1 MKIETHNLSETHA
14 LGERLG
20 RNLRGDETFA
30 LVSPLGGGKTSFT
43 QGLAK
48 GIGAKARVTS
58 PTFVLEKI
66 YHGSKFELHHF
77 DTYRI
82 EASEMESTGL
92 TEVLG
97 EAVVVVEWADKIK
110 TLFPTDTI
118 WVTIKIGRGDERTFE
133 FNYPESRGYIFK
145 VLPRSAVQQNRNEK

>member
-1 MKIETHNLSETHA
+1 MPIIITKNLTETQA

-20 RNLRGDETFA
+20 KRLRGDETFA

-48 GIGAKARVTS
+48 GIGARARVTS

-66 YHGSKFELHHF
+66 YHGSKIELHHL
-77 DTYRI
+77 DTYRV
-82 EASEMESTGL
+82 EAGEMESTGL

-97 EAVVVVEWADKIK
+97 EAVVVVEWAEKIRD
-110 TLFPTDTI
+110 LLPADTI
-118 WVTIKIGRGDERTFE
+118 WVTIKIGKGDERKFE
-133 FNYPESRGYIFK
+133 FNYPDSRKYIF
-145 VLPRSAVQQNRNEK
+145 S